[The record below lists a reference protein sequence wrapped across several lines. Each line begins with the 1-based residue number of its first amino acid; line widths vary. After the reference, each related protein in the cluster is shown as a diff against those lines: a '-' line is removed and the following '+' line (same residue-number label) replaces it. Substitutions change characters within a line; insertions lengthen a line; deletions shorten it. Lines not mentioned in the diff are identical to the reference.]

1 MRKISS
7 MEAAKQFMNQN
18 FSHSQGA
25 LLAGSVV
32 RGEETATSD
41 LDIVIFDKNLTAS
54 YRESMIDYGW
64 PIEIFV
70 HNLTSYKYFIEMDCK
85 AGKPSMARMISEG
98 IILKDEGILVAIKK
112 EAKEKLEKGPEKW
125 SDEMITQKRY
135 FITDALDDFIG
146 STNRAED
153 IFIANNLAELVHEF
167 VLRTNCQ
174 WIGSSKWI
182 VRALKQYDEK
192 FTEKFIVAFNAF
204 YETEEKKTVIQ
215 LVDNVLQLYG
225 GRLFEGFSLGKH

>member
-1 MRKISS
+1 MRKVNSVA
-7 MEAAKQFMNQN
+7 AAKQFINQK
-18 FSHSQGA
+18 FSHCQGA
-25 LLAGSVV
+25 ILAGSVV

-41 LDIVIFDKNLTAS
+41 LDIVIFDNNLNNS
-54 YRESMIDYGW
+54 YRESMIDNGW

-70 HNLTSYKYFIEMDCK
+70 HNLSSYKYFIEMDCK

-98 IILKDEGILVAIKK
+98 ITLKDEGILLAIKK
-112 EAKEKLEKGPEKW
+112 EAKEILEKGPEKW

-146 STNRAED
+146 STNRAEA

-167 VLRTNCQ
+167 VLRTNRQ

-182 VRALKQYDEK
+182 IRALKQYDEK
-192 FTEKFIVAFNAF
+192 FTEEFIAAFNAF
-204 YETEEKKTVIQ
+204 YETGEKKKVIQ
-215 LVDNVLQLYG
+215 LVDNVLQPYG
-225 GRLFEGFSLGKH
+225 GRLFEGFTLGKY